1 MVTILQVALSITMIC
16 ASLVITN
23 TSPFPRFS
31 GVSDSETS
39 VIFIKLLESENV
51 FAVREIIGEREQDRQ
66 SVRNRNDNVLV
77 SSTATCNM
85 NGKCEFLQLIK
96 LKFPINDYHKL
107 KNSSI
112 IKI

>member
-1 MVTILQVALSITMIC
+1 MCIETAVESFFGDIDRMVTILQVQLSMTMRC

-39 VIFIKLLESENV
+39 VLFIKLLESESV
-51 FAVREIIGEREQDRQ
+51 FTVREIIGEHDSDRQ

-85 NGKCEFLQLIK
+85 NGKCEFLNL
-96 LKFPINDYHKL
+96 LC
-107 KNSSI
+107 
-112 IKI
+112 